1 MGFLQ
6 KADSKESIL
15 LYQVIFSENYCCR
28 LLDYS
33 LDESKIRKQDSYIA
47 VASVAN
53 NKLGKYM
60 AWNWI
65 RGNWDKL
72 FEE

>member
-1 MGFLQ
+1 M
-6 KADSKESIL
+6 
-15 LYQVIFSENYCCR
+15 ENYCCR

>member
-6 KADSKESIL
+6 KTDSKESFL
-15 LYQVIFSENYCCR
+15 LYQVILWR
-28 LLDYS
+28 IID
-33 LDESKIRKQDSYIA
+33 DSYIA

-65 RGNWDKL
+65 RGNWYKL